1 MFIEAAITVA
11 CLNPFGNYTFPKTD
25 PDCYQTITEE
35 VVTTVPSPGW
45 ESFKASPSGTVFFN
59 NGGVQCVALSNHYI
73 ENMLGLPHVPIQSA
87 YQLWTEYDRLPEL
100 YNYYNRSATPVEGS
114 IVVMAGGEY
123 NPTHGHTGVVIQVNP
138 DGTFISLEQNGE
150 LNLYTAA
157 YSRTMN
163 NVSGFLVPHNNI
175 AVPEVVKSSKTTV
188 MPYTGK
194 YNER

>member
-1 MFIEAAITVA
+1 MLIETAIA
-11 CLNPFGNYTFPKTD
+11 ISCLNPFGNYTLPKTD

-35 VVTTVPSPGW
+35 VITTVPNPAWG
-45 ESFKASPSGTVFFN
+45 SFKATPEGTVFFN
-59 NGGVQCVALSNHYI
+59 NGGAQCVALSNHYI
-73 ENMLGLPHVPIQSA
+73 ESMLGLPHVPIQSA

-100 YNYYNRSATPVEGS
+100 YNYYNRSEIPVEGS

-123 NPTHGHTGVVIQVNP
+123 NPTHGHTGVVVQVNP

>member
-11 CLNPFGNYTFPKTD
+11 CLNPFANYTFPKTE
-25 PDCYQTITEE
+25 PECYQTITEE
-35 VVTTVPSPGW
+35 VVTTVPNPAWDFFKESP
-45 ESFKASPSGTVFFN
+45 EGTVFFN
-59 NGGVQCVALSNHYI
+59 NGGAQCVALSNHYI

-100 YNYYNRSATPVEGS
+100 YNHYNRSATPVEGS

-123 NPTHGHTGVVIQVNP
+123 NPTHGHTGVVVQANP